1 MAAKAVKKE
10 VSRSTIVVDFMEYVL
25 ENDFPKNVYAFSKAC
40 EFSEAEF
47 YNFFGSIDG
56 IKKAIWVDLFN
67 HVEELLFKNEEYS
80 NYASREKLLS
90 FYFTFFELLTANR
103 SYVLFALKEGKNK
116 LESLKQLSDLR
127 KNVVEFGKA
136 LVEADNENQ
145 NLKFLKKPV
154 SIVSEAT
161 WLQFLFLLKF
171 WMNDDSQGFEK
182 TDVAIEKSVNTVF
195 DVLDNTPLDSIID
208 FGKFLWKEKM
218 A

>member
-10 VSRSTIVVDFMEYVL
+10 VTRSTIVADFMEYVL
-25 ENDFPKNVYAFSKAC
+25 ENDFPKNVYAFAKAC